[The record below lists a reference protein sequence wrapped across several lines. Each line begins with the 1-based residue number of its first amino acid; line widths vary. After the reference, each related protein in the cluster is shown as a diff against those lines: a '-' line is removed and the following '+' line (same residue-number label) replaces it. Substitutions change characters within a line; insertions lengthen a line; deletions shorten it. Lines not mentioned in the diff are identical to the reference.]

1 MISLKAGQSGKTLG
15 SVRPT
20 AVGKILGVSRR
31 IFKSYDLETSVPR
44 TVSKIE
50 VNKFKKV
57 WVLKLFF

>member
-31 IFKSYDLETSVPR
+31 IFKSYDFKIAVPK
-44 TVSKIE
+44 TD
-50 VNKFKKV
+50 
-57 WVLKLFF
+57 L